1 MLYYCP
7 QIWCS
12 DNTDAVDRL
21 RIQYGTS
28 FGFPISTVG
37 SHVSVCPNHQT
48 GRTAPF
54 QTRAYVAMSGSFGYE
69 LNPASLSASER
80 SVIPE
85 QLEFFRRFAPLIH
98 NGLYYRLSDPKRD
111 SACAWSFVAEDQSEA
126 LVFAVLQ
133 EVHGNMPSVYIK
145 LRGLKHGCLYRDSKS
160 GLVYPS
166 DALMSVGLPLPQGL
180 GEYDSVCI
188 HLQVLDRK

>member
-1 MLYYCP
+1 
-7 QIWCS
+7 
-12 DNTDAVDRL
+12 
-21 RIQYGTS
+21 
-28 FGFPISTVG
+28 
-37 SHVSVCPNHQT
+37 
-48 GRTAPF
+48 
-54 QTRAYVAMSGSFGYE
+54 MSGSFGYE

-111 SACAWSFVAEDQSEA
+111 PACAWSFVAEDQSEA

-145 LRGLKHGCLYRDSKS
+145 LRGLKHGCLYRD
-160 GLVYPS
+160 GIRYCAAERLV
-166 DALMSVGLPLPQGL
+166 
-180 GEYDSVCI
+180 
-188 HLQVLDRK
+188 